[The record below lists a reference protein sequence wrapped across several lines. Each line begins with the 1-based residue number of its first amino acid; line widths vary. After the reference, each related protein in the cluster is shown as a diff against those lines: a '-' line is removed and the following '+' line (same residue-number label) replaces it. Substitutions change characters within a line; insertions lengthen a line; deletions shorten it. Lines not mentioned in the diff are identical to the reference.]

1 MDNLVNIIG
10 RIDLKNKVENIEN
23 RDFINLLK
31 KQFDKYI
38 GINMDHDEHSICDLQ
53 YVLED
58 NKIHKIDCSKFV
70 LEDNKKHEKIIS
82 MMKTNISDISLNKKN
97 QNAGNKLKQM
107 LRELDKT
114 MDINGYYFI
123 IAHLPYNESNQIKNG
138 RVMLIKFDKDDTK
151 QPESYIIYEVNSDNN
166 NKITSEKIQK
176 YILRKDIRNK
186 YLTDELYNIYI
197 ERAKQNIRERER
209 REEEAAE
216 AARIREEEA
225 RRAINSKRFIK
236 LFNEAARKRKEEA
249 EAARIREEES
259 EAARIREEEAEAAR
273 KKAEALTALENIQI
287 PKRSNIQKIK
297 SNLKQT
303 ANIEDNHTK
312 DKKIIIDQINNILNI
327 LNKNLDE
334 NNNYPPINYTNINN
348 ITSGEIQKKLTG
360 LIDKLKEKK
369 GGKTTRKK
377 TKRKFPKNKM
387 KSKKARSNTRKKR
400 II

>member
-38 GINMDHDEHSICDLQ
+38 GINMDDVLDNEHSICDLQ

-58 NKIHKIDCSKFV
+58 NKKHKTDCSKSV

-82 MMKTNISDISLNKKN
+82 MMKKNISDILLYNKN

-107 LRELDKT
+107 LRKLDKT

-123 IAHLPYNESNQIKNG
+123 IARLPYNESNQIKYG

-151 QPESYIIYEVNSDNN
+151 QPESYIIYGVNSDNN
-166 NKITSEKIQK
+166 NKITSENIQK
-176 YILRKDIRNK
+176 YILRENIKNK

-197 ERAKQNIRERER
+197 ERAEQNIRAR
-209 REEEAAE
+209 RRQQARIEEEAEAE
-216 AARIREEEA
+216 RIR
-225 RRAINSKRFIK
+225 
-236 LFNEAARKRKEEA
+236 EEA
-249 EAARIREEES
+249 EAARIREEAEAERIREEA
-259 EAARIREEEAEAAR
+259 EAARIREEAR
-273 KKAEALTALENIQI
+273 HARQREEFKNLFNEPARIRKAKALAALERIKI
-287 PKRSNIQKIK
+287 PERSNIQKIK

-303 ANIEDNHTK
+303 ANIVDNHTK
-312 DKKIIIDQINNILNI
+312 DKKNIIDEINNILKV
-327 LNKNLDE
+327 LND
-334 NNNYPPINYTNINN
+334 NNNYPLINYTDINK
-348 ITSGEIQKKLTG
+348 ITSGEIQNKLKG
-360 LIDKLKEKK
+360 LIDKLKVKK

>member
-216 AARIREEEA
+216 AARIREEE
-225 RRAINSKRFIK
+225 
-236 LFNEAARKRKEEA
+236 
-249 EAARIREEES
+249 S